1 MSPVEAVDADRLLR
15 TSLELDA
22 IDSPTGHEQEIGAH
36 HETTF
41 ADLGCATTRDD
52 VGNLVAVFPG
62 TGDRTI
68 LVATRM
74 DAAGTDHGVVL
85 DTAAAIRSVGLEVVP
100 RTSGGGTDGNL
111 LDARGIPCVAL
122 PAGMVDEHATGEHIA
137 VADLVTACRVL
148 VAIVTQHGDRT
159 TDREGAP
166 A

>member
-52 VGNLVAVFPG
+52 VGNLVA
-62 TGDRTI
+62 
-68 LVATRM
+68 
-74 DAAGTDHGVVL
+74 
-85 DTAAAIRSVGLEVVP
+85 
-100 RTSGGGTDGNL
+100 
-111 LDARGIPCVAL
+111 
-122 PAGMVDEHATGEHIA
+122 
-137 VADLVTACRVL
+137 DLVTACRVL